1 MQGIVL
7 IFLSMAF
14 PLAAP
19 AAQRAKVGIQTYSAL
34 SKGADVRGGT
44 QVIDGIAARID
55 DDIITESEV
64 RELAAFQTLVDGH
77 AKPRADLIR
86 ELADQWIVRGEAAA
100 AKYPEPSA
108 ADVDHAY
115 AGLVKQFPSQQ
126 EFESRCAAEGL
137 SESAVR
143 RLLEQQ
149 LFLSRFLDFRF
160 RPAAQVDDQQLAAFY
175 KNEFAPQL
183 RERGQAI
190 PPLADVEDTI
200 REVLVQRA
208 INERATAWL
217 DDTRN
222 RLKIDVLPEGAGP

>member
-1 MQGIVL
+1 MQGIIL
-7 IFLSMAF
+7 ILLIIL
-14 PLAAP
+14 PLATP
-19 AAQRAKVGIQTYSAL
+19 AAQQAKAGMQSYSAL
-34 SKGADVRGGT
+34 PGSAGASGGT

-64 RELAAFQTLVDGH
+64 RELAAFQALVDGH
-77 AKPRADLIR
+77 AKPRADLIQ
-86 ELADQWIVRGEAAA
+86 ELADQWIVRGEASV

-108 ADVDHAY
+108 ADVDRAY

-126 EFESRCAAEGL
+126 EFESRCAADGL
-137 SESAVR
+137 SEAALR
-143 RLLEQQ
+143 KLLGQQ

-160 RPAAQVDDQQLAAFY
+160 RPAAQVDDQQIAAFY
-175 KNEFAPQL
+175 KNEFAPRL
-183 RERGQAI
+183 RERGQTI

-200 REVLVQRA
+200 REVLVQRT

-222 RLKIDVLPEGAGP
+222 RLKIDVLPEGAAP